1 MPDEKRDPVALISM
15 LDDRVKNVRTK
26 ALDVSFNELL
36 DMHKSGEL
44 TIRPAYQ
51 RLFRWSEAQQSRFI
65 ESLLLEMPI
74 PPLYVI
80 EIADNVYELIDGLQR
95 ISTYLH
101 FRGAHPERLAEDGTH
116 RSLVL
121 EECDILPSLNGL
133 KFEDLPTAHQIKL
146 KRHFVRVEVIR
157 KESDPQLRYHMFKR
171 LNTGGAILSDQ
182 EVRNCTIR
190 LLSDTFNNFLDELA
204 SNPDFRTCT
213 DFVSPNKKEQMFLS
227 ELVLR
232 FFAFKNNRDKYKHIV
247 SEFLTDYMED
257 VSDPQATGPRFD
269 YAAERPVFEKTFAVL
284 NAALGAEA
292 FRSAQAD
299 GQLGPFSV
307 LLFEAFSLGIQE
319 SIATLDPSNQ
329 ASMAKLGEQIRALK
343 VDPTFRKDTTGGGL
357 NDPNP
362 LHRRITLA
370 GQHLTGQ

>member
-1 MPDEKRDPVALISM
+1 MTDEKRDPVALISM
-15 LDDRVKNVRTK
+15 LDDRVRNVRTK

-80 EIADNVYELIDGLQR
+80 EVDDNVYELIDGLQR

-116 RSLVL
+116 KSLVL

-133 KFEDLPTAHQIKL
+133 RFDDLPTAHQIKL

-157 KESDPQLRYHMFKR
+157 KESDPRLRYYMFKR

-204 SNPDFRTCT
+204 SNSAFITCT
-213 DFVSPNKKEQMFLS
+213 DFVSQNKKDQMFLS

-232 FFAFKNNRDKYKHIV
+232 FFAFKNKRDEYKHIV
-247 SEFLTDYMED
+247 SEFLTDYMEH
-257 VSDPQATGPRFD
+257 VSDPQATAPRFD
-269 YAAERPVFEKTFAVL
+269 YATERPLFEKTFAVL
-284 NAALGAEA
+284 NAALGSEA

-319 SIATLDPSNQ
+319 SIATLDPGNH
-329 ASMAKLGEQIRALK
+329 ASMTRLREQIRTLK
-343 VDPTFRKDTTGGGL
+343 VDVTFRKDTTGGGL

-362 LHRRITLA
+362 LRRRIALA
-370 GQHLTGQ
+370 GQHLTG